1 VLEMMAAQ
9 CSKGRVP
16 ECPIIDTPGRNGP
29 LLQSKAIAID
39 NDLRGLCVTSASRW
53 AKDGNVG
60 NMFRQRLVRFTR
72 LSVRPVTEDHSID
85 PEE

>member
-1 VLEMMAAQ
+1 M
-9 CSKGRVP
+9 SNHRH
-16 ECPIIDTPGRNGP
+16 PGA
-29 LLQSKAIAID
+29 LQSKAIAID

-72 LSVRPVTEDHSID
+72 LSVRPVTEDHSIGD